1 MIREFHDELTRLRE
15 QLAQLSGGKLTFQG
29 EPGQGEV
36 APGQNI
42 VVEKVVAKVNEEK
55 MAEMEQALEKEK

>member
-15 QLAQLSGGKLTFQG
+15 QLAQLSGGKLTFSG

-36 APGQNI
+36 AGGENI
-42 VVEKVVAKVNEEK
+42 IVEKVVAKVDEAK
-55 MAEMEQALEKEK
+55 MAEMEA